1 MKGDTTVDGNLMVN
15 GNISL
20 DPLTI
25 VDHNSE
31 EIITFDGNESKTLIL
46 TKDIFGLEN
55 VDNIADV
62 DKSVKYA
69 NSAEYAYGLKRR
81 QDDKSYVT
89 YGFIGSDPYSSI
101 GNTDEE
107 IWVQGSSIWLR
118 GDTVVSGSLTLNGGI
133 SLNKLIVKNY
143 NSEEILKFDGN
154 EEKTLILTK
163 DIVGLNNVDNT
174 ADADKTVKHSNTSST
189 AYKLVNGKGN
199 AIAGSY

>member
-1 MKGDTTVDGNLMVN
+1 MKGDTTVDGNLIVN

-25 VDHNSE
+25 VDH
-31 EIITFDGNESKTLIL
+31 
-46 TKDIFGLEN
+46 
-55 VDNIADV
+55 
-62 DKSVKYA
+62 
-69 NSAEYAYGLKRR
+69 
-81 QDDKSYVT
+81 
-89 YGFIGSDPYSSI
+89 
-101 GNTDEE
+101 
-107 IWVQGSSIWLR
+107 
-118 GDTVVSGSLTLNGGI
+118 
-133 SLNKLIVKNY
+133 